1 MASDSLGD
9 SEVVHRPDR
18 AFVESTNVREFM
30 RTYDIDDYEEL
41 IARTTEAAP
50 GQPASGVDW
59 FWDTMTEY
67 LDVEFFEPYDRVRD
81 DSGARSA
88 PDASSAERSSADRS
102 SGRSPREDGE
112 AAIRGGPQF
121 TDWYPGGT
129 TNIAHNV
136 LDRHAATDA
145 ETRNTVA
152 CIWEGEPVGPDGEA
166 SEIREVTFH
175 ELHRQSNKVANY
187 LDARGVSA
195 GDTVG
200 LYMPMV
206 PEVVSILYGCFEVG
220 AIAVPIFSGFG
231 VDATATR
238 IDDAEPS
245 VLFTGDGFY
254 RRGSEVRLKGTA
266 DEAVKEA
273 GHVEEVVVYD
283 RLGTR
288 AEGDAGSESADTVD
302 ADDHDIPWAEDRDRW
317 WADAVETRSDEFETR
332 ELDASQESM
341 LLYSSGT
348 TGEPKGIVHTHA
360 GVNVQCAKELYF
372 GFDLKPAD
380 RFFWVSDI
388 GWMMGPWTLIGNHH
402 FGNTVFMY
410 EGAPDHPEP
419 DRYWE
424 MIDRHGI
431 TQFGISPTAIRALRR
446 HGDQWLDGHD
456 LSSLRILGSTGEPW
470 DPESWLWFYENV
482 GGGEAPIINI
492 SGGTEI
498 CGCFLMPMPIQD
510 LKPCTLGGPGLG
522 MDVDIVDEDGES
534 VAETG
539 ERGYLV
545 ARDSCPSM
553 TKSLWSG
560 DERYL
565 PEYWSTWDGLWDH
578 GDWAQKDADGFWF
591 LHGRADDALNVAGRK
606 VGPAEVEGAAIE
618 HEAVN
623 RAAAV
628 GVPDDTTGTAVVL
641 YVVVEDGFEEGDE
654 LRPEVRALVGE
665 ELGKPFRPREVLFV
679 DEFPK
684 TQSGKIIRRAVR
696 GTYTGE
702 DLGDMSSIENPA
714 ALDEVADAR

>member
-1 MASDSLGD
+1 MASESLED
-9 SEVVHRPDR
+9 IDEVVHRPDQE
-18 AFVESTNVREFM
+18 FVESTNVWEFM
-30 RTYDIDDYEEL
+30 QAYDIDDYDEL
-41 IARTTEAAP
+41 IERTTRADPAN
-50 GQPASGVDW
+50 PASGVDW
-59 FWDTMTEY
+59 FWDTMTDY
-67 LDVEFFEPYDRVRD
+67 LDVDFFDPYDRVRD
-81 DSGARSA
+81 DS
-88 PDASSAERSSADRS
+88 E
-102 SGRSPREDGE
+102 
-112 AAIRGGPQF
+112 GPQF
-121 TDWYPGGT
+121 TEWYPGGT

-136 LDRHAATDA
+136 LDRHAARDV
-145 ETRNTVA
+145 ERRNKVA
-152 CIWEGEPVGPDGEA
+152 CIWEGEPVGPDGQA
-166 SEIREVTFH
+166 TEIREVTFH
-175 ELHRQSNKVANY
+175 ELHRQSNQVANY
-187 LDARGVSA
+187 LDSRGVGV

-206 PEVVSILYGCFEVG
+206 PEVISILYGCFKVG

-238 IDDAEPS
+238 IDDAECS

-254 RRGSEVRLKGTA
+254 RRESEVRLKGTA
-266 DEAVKEA
+266 DDAIQEA
-273 GHVEEVVVYD
+273 GHVDEVVVYD

-288 AEGDAGSESADTVD
+288 APATDADGGDASPS
-302 ADDHDIPWAEDRDRW
+302 DHDIPWTEGRDRW
-317 WADAVETRSDEFETR
+317 WTDAVAHRDDAFETR

-348 TGEPKGIVHTHA
+348 TGKPKGIVHTHA

-424 MIDRHGI
+424 MIDRHDL
-431 TQFGISPTAIRALRR
+431 TQFGISPTAIRALRK
-446 HGDQWLDGHD
+446 HGDEWVENHD
-456 LSSLRILGSTGEPW
+456 LSSLRLLGSTGEPW
-470 DPESWLWFYENV
+470 DPESWEWFHEHV
-482 GGGEAPIINI
+482 GGGDAPIINI

-522 MDVDIVDEDGES
+522 MDIDIVDSDGES
-534 VAETG
+534 IADTH

-565 PEYWSTWDGLWDH
+565 EEYWSTWTDLWDH
-578 GDWAQKDADGFWF
+578 GDWAQEDEDGFWF
-591 LHGRADDALNVAGRK
+591 LHGRADDTLNVAGRK

-618 HEAVN
+618 HEGIN
-623 RAAAV
+623 QAAAV

-641 YVVVEDGFEEGDE
+641 YAVVEEGFEETDD
-654 LRPEVRALVGE
+654 LREEVRQIVGE

-684 TQSGKIIRRAVR
+684 TQSGKIIRRAI
-696 GTYTGE
+696 GATHTGE
-702 DLGDMSSIENPA
+702 DLGDMSSIENPD
-714 ALDEVADAR
+714 ALDEIEAAR